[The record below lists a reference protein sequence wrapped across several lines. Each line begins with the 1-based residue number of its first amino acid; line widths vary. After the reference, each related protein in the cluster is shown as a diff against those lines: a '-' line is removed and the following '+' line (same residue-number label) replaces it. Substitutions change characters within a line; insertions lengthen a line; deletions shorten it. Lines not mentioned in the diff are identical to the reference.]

1 MTEENLTGEQQSF
14 LAACE
19 VEFKDRYTQA
29 DKAFMQ
35 VCKIQ
40 ANVALLPVGFM

>member
-1 MTEENLTGEQQSF
+1 MTENLTGEQLDF
-14 LAACE
+14 LASCE

-35 VCKIQ
+35 VPYT
-40 ANVALLPVGFM
+40 VPFRTH